1 MAKFAIMGY
10 GTLGSSLAHVAHVN
24 HDSIAEKVGEEIAV
38 KYILDIRD
46 FENNPYQHLMIKDF
60 SIIEN
65 DPEVEVVVET
75 IGGSKVALEF
85 TRRAL
90 LAGKHVVTANKELV
104 ATYGK
109 ELLAIAKEKNVNY
122 LFEASVGGA
131 IPLLRP
137 LYQCLAGNQIEEI
150 VGILNG
156 TTNYILT
163 RMVKGGVDF
172 DVALSEAQANG
183 YAEQDPTADIMG
195 HDACRKIAILAALA
209 TGKLVSTDA
218 IPTEGITAIRAADVR
233 AAASVGASI
242 KLLGRAIRS
251 AEGWHVLVAPFLIGE
266 NSPLATV
273 DDVYNGVCVTG
284 DFVGDVMFYGRGAGS
299 YPTASAVV
307 SDVCALLRG
316 NAPRFS
322 FEPAAEEDVAPRDS
336 FLSGRYL
343 AVAGV
348 DMSAARVV
356 LGEVRFLE
364 SEGDELCLI
373 TEEMTDKAFEEKCHR
388 LEACGGE
395 IRSAIRIF

>member
-10 GTLGSSLAHVAHVN
+10 GTLGSGLAHVAHVN

-163 RMVKGGVDF
+163 RMVKGGVSF
-172 DVALSEAQANG
+172 EEALKEAQSKG
-183 YAEQDPTADIMG
+183 YAEADPTADVEGI
-195 HDACRKIAILAALA
+195 DAGRKICILSNLA
-209 TGKLVSTDA
+209 WGKEVAPAKT
-218 IPTEGITAIRAADVR
+218 PMEGISKVDLKDVDI
-233 AAASVGASI
+233 AAAAGYKV
-242 KLLGRAIRS
+242 KLLGHAMKLEDGKV
-251 AEGWHVLVAPFLIGE
+251 AAYVAPHLVHE
-266 NSPLATV
+266 SSPVAGV
-273 DDVYNGVCVTG
+273 DDVFNAVLIRGNAV
-284 DFVGDVMFYGRGAGS
+284 DEVMFYGRGAGK
-299 YPTASAVV
+299 PTASALIG
-307 SDVCALLRG
+307 DVIDAVAHREKRRDLGWSESADLADVAELVMKWYLRGGFSADEAKAVCGDVEVIGEGAVITAPMAEAAAKAAAEKLGAAALLR
-316 NAPRFS
+316 
-322 FEPAAEEDVAPRDS
+322 
-336 FLSGRYL
+336 
-343 AVAGV
+343 
-348 DMSAARVV
+348 V
-356 LGEVRFLE
+356 L
-364 SEGDELCLI
+364 
-373 TEEMTDKAFEEKCHR
+373 
-388 LEACGGE
+388 
-395 IRSAIRIF
+395 

>member
-10 GTLGSSLAHVAHVN
+10 GTLGSGLAHVAHVN
-24 HDSIAEKVGEEIAV
+24 HDSIMEKVGEEIAV

-46 FENNPYQHLMIKDF
+46 FENNPYQDLMIKDF

-109 ELLAIAKEKNVNY
+109 ELLAIAREKNVNY

-163 RMVKGGVDF
+163 RMVQDGASFAD
-172 DVALSEAQANG
+172 ALKEAQAKG
-183 YAEQDPTADIMG
+183 YAEADPTADVEGI
-195 HDACRKIAILAALA
+195 DAGRKICILSNLA
-209 TGKLVSTDA
+209 WGKEVAPAKT
-218 IPTEGITAIRAADVR
+218 PMEGISKVDLKDVDI
-233 AAASVGASI
+233 AAAAGYKV
-242 KLLGRAIRS
+242 KLLGHAMKLEDGKV
-251 AEGWHVLVAPFLIGE
+251 AAYVAPHLVHE
-266 NSPLATV
+266 SSPIAGV
-273 DDVYNGVCVTG
+273 DDVFNAVLIRGNAV
-284 DFVGDVMFYGRGAGS
+284 DEVMFYGRGAGK
-299 YPTASAVV
+299 PTASALIG
-307 SDVCALLRG
+307 DVIDAVAHREKRRDLGWSESADLANVAELTMKWYLRGGFSVEEAKAVCGDVEVIGEGAVITAPMAETAAKAAAEKLGAAALLR
-316 NAPRFS
+316 
-322 FEPAAEEDVAPRDS
+322 
-336 FLSGRYL
+336 
-343 AVAGV
+343 
-348 DMSAARVV
+348 V
-356 LGEVRFLE
+356 L
-364 SEGDELCLI
+364 
-373 TEEMTDKAFEEKCHR
+373 
-388 LEACGGE
+388 
-395 IRSAIRIF
+395 

>member
-10 GTLGSSLAHVAHVN
+10 GTLGSGLAHVAHVN
-24 HDSIAEKVGEEIAV
+24 HDSIVEKVGEEIAV

-46 FENNPYQHLMIKDF
+46 FENNPYQHLMFKDF

-90 LAGKHVVTANKELV
+90 LAGKHVVNANKELV

-163 RMVKGGVDF
+163 RMVKGGVSF
-172 DVALSEAQANG
+172 EEALKEAQSKG
-183 YAEQDPTADIMG
+183 YAEADPTADVEGI
-195 HDACRKIAILAALA
+195 DAGRKICILSDLA
-209 TGKLVSTDA
+209 WGKEVAPAKT
-218 IPTEGITAIRAADVR
+218 PMEGISKVDLKDVDI
-233 AAASVGASI
+233 AAAAGYKV
-242 KLLGRAIRS
+242 KLLGHALKLEDGRVA
-251 AEGWHVLVAPFLIGE
+251 AYVAPHLVHE
-266 NSPLATV
+266 SSPIAGV
-273 DDVYNGVCVTG
+273 DDVFNAVLIRGNAV
-284 DFVGDVMFYGRGAGS
+284 DEVMFYGRGAGK
-299 YPTASAVV
+299 PTASALIG
-307 SDVCALLRG
+307 DVIDAVAHREKRRDLGWSEPADLADPAELVMKWYLRGAFSTAEAKAVCGEVEEVAEGAVITVPMAEADAKAAAEKLGAAALLR
-316 NAPRFS
+316 
-322 FEPAAEEDVAPRDS
+322 
-336 FLSGRYL
+336 
-343 AVAGV
+343 
-348 DMSAARVV
+348 V
-356 LGEVRFLE
+356 L
-364 SEGDELCLI
+364 
-373 TEEMTDKAFEEKCHR
+373 
-388 LEACGGE
+388 
-395 IRSAIRIF
+395 

>member
-10 GTLGSSLAHVAHVN
+10 GTLGSGLAHVAHVN

-46 FENNPYQHLMIKDF
+46 FENNPYQDLMIKDF

-163 RMVKGGVDF
+163 RMVKGGVSF
-172 DVALSEAQANG
+172 EEALKEAQSKG
-183 YAEQDPTADIMG
+183 YAEADPTADVEGI
-195 HDACRKIAILAALA
+195 DAGRKICILSNLA
-209 TGKLVSTDA
+209 WGKEVAPAKT
-218 IPTEGITAIRAADVR
+218 PMEGISKVDLKDVDI
-233 AAASVGASI
+233 AAAAGYKV
-242 KLLGRAIRS
+242 KLLGHAMKLEDGKV
-251 AEGWHVLVAPFLIGE
+251 AAYVAPHLVHE
-266 NSPLATV
+266 SSPVAGV
-273 DDVYNGVCVTG
+273 DDVFNAVLIRGNAV
-284 DFVGDVMFYGRGAGS
+284 DEVMFYGRGAGK
-299 YPTASAVV
+299 PTASALIG
-307 SDVCALLRG
+307 DVIDAVAHREKRRDLGWSESADLADVAELAMKWYLRGGFSADEAKAVCGDVEVIGEGAVITAPMAEAAAKAAAEKLGAAALLR
-316 NAPRFS
+316 
-322 FEPAAEEDVAPRDS
+322 
-336 FLSGRYL
+336 
-343 AVAGV
+343 
-348 DMSAARVV
+348 V
-356 LGEVRFLE
+356 L
-364 SEGDELCLI
+364 
-373 TEEMTDKAFEEKCHR
+373 
-388 LEACGGE
+388 
-395 IRSAIRIF
+395 

>member
-10 GTLGSSLAHVAHVN
+10 GTLGSGLAHVAHVN

-46 FENNPYQHLMIKDF
+46 FENNPYQDLMIKDF

-163 RMVKGGVDF
+163 RMVKGGVSF
-172 DVALSEAQANG
+172 EEALKEAQSKG
-183 YAEQDPTADIMG
+183 YAEADPTADVEGI
-195 HDACRKIAILAALA
+195 DAGRKICILSNLA
-209 TGKLVSTDA
+209 WGKEVAPAKT
-218 IPTEGITAIRAADVR
+218 PMEGISKVDLKDVDI
-233 AAASVGASI
+233 AAAAGYKV
-242 KLLGRAIRS
+242 KLLGHAMKLEDGKV
-251 AEGWHVLVAPFLIGE
+251 AAYVAPHLVHE
-266 NSPLATV
+266 SSPVAGV
-273 DDVYNGVCVTG
+273 DDVFNAVLIRGNAV
-284 DFVGDVMFYGRGAGS
+284 DEVMFYGRGAGK
-299 YPTASAVV
+299 PTASALIG
-307 SDVCALLRG
+307 DVIDAVAHREKRRDLGWSESADLANVAELAMKWYLRGGFSADEAKAVCGDVEVIGEGAVITAPMAEAAAKAAAEKLGAAALLR
-316 NAPRFS
+316 
-322 FEPAAEEDVAPRDS
+322 
-336 FLSGRYL
+336 
-343 AVAGV
+343 
-348 DMSAARVV
+348 V
-356 LGEVRFLE
+356 L
-364 SEGDELCLI
+364 
-373 TEEMTDKAFEEKCHR
+373 
-388 LEACGGE
+388 
-395 IRSAIRIF
+395 